1 MSVLSLLYALTWIL
15 AFQVILAAKNEIV
28 NKVGKGTFDR
38 QYIFH
43 DVLHNWVNELYS
55 RKKAPFFLNS
65 EQKYLGNMSYN
76 RLSHFITNITYNLE
90 GSRDEYKLLVTLLK
104 STTD

>member
-76 RLSHFITNITYNLE
+76 RLSHFIINITI
-90 GSRDEYKLLVTLLK
+90 
-104 STTD
+104 